1 METIH
6 LSYPLKTEETFPPI
20 SLAIG
25 YFAGVHRG
33 HQAVIQRARKIAA
46 DLGVISGV
54 MTFYPHPRDVLGKA
68 KVNQYLTP
76 LPDKL
81 AQFERLGVERVYVM
95 RFDRELA
102 ARSKESFVED
112 VLLPLQ
118 VKGVTVGFNFT
129 FGRGAKGKAE
139 DLATLGA
146 GRLQVEVVRPIQHQA
161 LSVSSNRL
169 RQALDSVRSD
179 YDFILIDCP
188 PSLSMLTVNALA
200 AAHGVLI
207 PMQCEYYALEGLS
220 ALLDTIQG
228 VQRGLNPELDIE
240 GLLRTM
246 YDPRSSLTREVS
258 SQLVGHFGD
267 RVYRT
272 AIPRNVR
279 LAEAPSFGRPVMHH
293 DRRSRGALAY
303 LALAGELLRRGD
315 AEADAAAQQQ

>member
-25 YFAGVHRG
+25 YFDGVHRG

-161 LSVSSNRL
+161 LSVSSTRL
-169 RQALDSVRSD
+169 RQALDQGRVEEACEILGRPYTLRGSVVQGDQRGRTIGYPTANLNLD
-179 YDFILIDCP
+179 QPFIVP
-188 PSLSMLTVNALA
+188 K
-200 AAHGVLI
+200 
-207 PMQCEYYALEGLS
+207 
-220 ALLDTIQG
+220 QG
-228 VQRGLNPELDIE
+228 VYVVRVRKGEKVYHGMMNIGVRPTFKEKEAQRTLEVHLFDVNEDLYGNHLQVEFLHHLRDEVPFDSVDDLIAQLQQDEQNARSWLDL
-240 GLLRTM
+240 GKGANRT
-246 YDPRSSLTREVS
+246 
-258 SQLVGHFGD
+258 
-267 RVYRT
+267 
-272 AIPRNVR
+272 
-279 LAEAPSFGRPVMHH
+279 
-293 DRRSRGALAY
+293 
-303 LALAGELLRRGD
+303 
-315 AEADAAAQQQ
+315 